1 MKKLIAFDLDGTL
14 AESKQR
20 IGDEMAGLLAQ
31 LLDHAAVAII
41 SGGDWPQFEKQVIA
55 AMPRD
60 AALERFFIMPTTG
73 TKLYRFAEGAW
84 SPVYAENFAPDERD
98 HILKAL
104 DDATREAGFAD
115 DRIWGERVED
125 RGSQITFSGL
135 GQEAP
140 LDAKKAWDPD
150 FAKRKAMQQI
160 LRAALPDLSVNIGG
174 STSLDITHAGIDKAY
189 AMRKLAD
196 QSGIATTDMLFL
208 GDAIYPGGNDNA
220 VKEAGMDTIAVRD
233 VADTMTAVRAMIA
246 CLPTQTA

>member
-20 IGDEMAGLLAQ
+20 IGDEMAGLLAH

-55 AMPRD
+55 AIPGD

-73 TKLYRFAEGAW
+73 TKLYRFAEDNW

-150 FAKRKAMQQI
+150 FTKRKAMQKI

-189 AMRKLAD
+189 AMRKLAEN
-196 QSGIATTDMLFL
+196 SGIATADMLFL

-220 VKEAGMDTIAVRD
+220 VKEAGMDPIAVRD
-233 VADTMTAVRAMIA
+233 VEDTMTAVRAMIA
-246 CLPTQTA
+246 CLPTQTP